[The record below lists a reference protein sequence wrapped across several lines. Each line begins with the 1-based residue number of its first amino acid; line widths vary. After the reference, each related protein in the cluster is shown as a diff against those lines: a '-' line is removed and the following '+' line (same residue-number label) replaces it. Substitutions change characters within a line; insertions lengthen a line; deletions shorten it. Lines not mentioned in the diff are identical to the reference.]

1 MAIQMQRAEVQVVCE
16 LRVPRGHMGD
26 LGAGART
33 VLQKVDGV
41 ERVTIRELDDG
52 RPTAADIYVD
62 IVADIELRD
71 EQADLRATLEDGF
84 GVMRAD
90 RIDR

>member
-1 MAIQMQRAEVQVVCE
+1 MAIQMQHTEVRVACE
-16 LRVPRGHMGD
+16 LRVPRGRMGD

-33 VLQKVDGV
+33 VLEKVDGV
-41 ERVTIRELDDG
+41 DRVTVREIDDV

-62 IVADIELRD
+62 VVAELD
-71 EQADLRATLEDGF
+71 LADTAALDSLEDGF

-90 RIDR
+90 RLDR

>member
-1 MAIQMQRAEVQVVCE
+1 MAIQMQHTEVQMACE
-16 LRVPRGHMGD
+16 LRVPRGRMGD

-41 ERVTIRELDDG
+41 ERVRIQDIDDV

-62 IVADIELRD
+62 VVADLELAT
-71 EQADLRATLEDGF
+71 ETDLRTTLEDGF

-90 RIDR
+90 PLDR